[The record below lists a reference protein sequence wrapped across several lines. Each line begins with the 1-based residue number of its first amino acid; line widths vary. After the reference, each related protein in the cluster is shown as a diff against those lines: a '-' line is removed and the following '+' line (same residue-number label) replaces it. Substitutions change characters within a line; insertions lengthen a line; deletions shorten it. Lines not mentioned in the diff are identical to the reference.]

1 MKYLKLF
8 EELKSQT
15 YNKAASK
22 LKQMGHERRSKS
34 LYDWSAIVQKRETF
48 EKWAKLG
55 TFEMS
60 FYKTKWDQSTKTTN
74 HEFLFDGNFHV
85 GLEVD
90 SDFFCERISEIQD
103 NQNDNLFLIFNF
115 GVIPADKETE
125 DKMLSYP
132 EIKNN
137 MWNNGYWNS
146 NFSIKLSQKGF
157 EISPKAE
164 AYFEEFEGF
173 KYHPSNRRS
182 ASKFHRL
189 IVDIFEEKIILP
201 CNLGTI
207 AKAKAMLEEKTGDKE
222 MWSRIVNSVKN
233 MSLNYL
239 YRN

>member
-8 EELKSQT
+8 EELKSET

-22 LKQMGHERRSKS
+22 LKQMGHERRSKEI
-34 LYDWSAIVQKRETF
+34 YDWSAKVQYRETF
-48 EKWAKLG
+48 EKWSKLG

-60 FYKTKWDQSTKTTN
+60 FYKTKWNSTAKISER
-74 HEFLFDGNFHV
+74 EFLFDGNFHV

-90 SDFFCERISEIQD
+90 TDFFWERISDIQD
-103 NQNDNLFLIFNF
+103 NQNDNLFLIFTF
-115 GVIPADKETE
+115 GVIPAEL
-125 DKMLSYP
+125 LSYP

-137 MWNNGYWNS
+137 MWNGGYWNS

-157 EISPKAE
+157 EILPKAE
-164 AYFEEFEGF
+164 AYFEELEGF

-182 ASKFHRL
+182 ALKFHRL

-201 CNLGTI
+201 VNWGTI
-207 AKAKAMLEEKTGDKE
+207 AKAKDMLEEKTGDKE